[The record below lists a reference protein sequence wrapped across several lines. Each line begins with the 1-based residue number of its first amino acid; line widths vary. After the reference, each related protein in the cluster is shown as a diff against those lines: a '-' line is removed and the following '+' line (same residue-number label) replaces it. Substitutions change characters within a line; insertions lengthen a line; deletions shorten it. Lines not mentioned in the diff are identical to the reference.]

1 MEMGIQSIN
10 KEFIAQMHECAAGSE
25 RKRVNYD
32 LRTTCDDQS
41 QRMLNVLEVGTQV
54 PIHRHEDTAETV
66 ICIEGHLI
74 EIFYEEQVEYVREE
88 MSRTEDVVRRCSFRE
103 VARVE
108 LCPREGKYG
117 VQVPQGVWH
126 TIEVLEPSTIFEAK
140 DGAYVG
146 R

>member
-1 MEMGIQSIN
+1 MIEIDKVLLESLREQAKASPRLRQN
-10 KEFIAQMHECAAGSE
+10 F
-25 RKRVNYD
+25 D
-32 LRTTCDDQS
+32 LRTSAADTS

-54 PIHRHEDTAETV
+54 PIHRHEETTETV
-66 ICIEGHLI
+66 ICIDGRLV
-74 EIFYEEQVEYVREE
+74 EIFYEEVVEYSRETTF
-88 MSRTEDVVRRCSFRE
+88 RTEEVVRKCSFRE

-140 DGAYVG
+140 DGAYK
-146 R
+146 

>member
-1 MEMGIQSIN
+1 MIKIDKALLESLREQAKLSPRLRQN
-10 KEFIAQMHECAAGSE
+10 F
-25 RKRVNYD
+25 D
-32 LRTTCDDQS
+32 LRTSADDTS

-54 PIHRHEDTAETV
+54 PIHRHEGTAETV
-66 ICIEGHLI
+66 ICIEGRLV
-74 EIFYEEQVEYVREE
+74 EIFYDKDGEK
-88 MSRTEDVVRRCSFRE
+88 FRE

-117 VQVPQGVWH
+117 VQVPQAVWH

-140 DGAYVG
+140 DGAY

>member
-1 MEMGIQSIN
+1 MIEIDKALLLSLREQAKASPRLR
-10 KEFIAQMHECAAGSE
+10 Q
-25 RKRVNYD
+25 NYD
-32 LRTTCDDQS
+32 LRTSAADTL

-54 PIHRHEDTAETV
+54 PIHRHEETTETV
-66 ICIEGHLI
+66 ICIEGRLI
-74 EIFYEEQVEYVREE
+74 EIFYEEQVEFVRETT
-88 MSRTEDVVRRCSFRE
+88 SRTEEVVRKCSFRE

-126 TIEVLEPSTIFEAK
+126 TIEVLEPSAIFEAK
-140 DGAYVG
+140 DGAY

>member
-1 MEMGIQSIN
+1 MLIDREL
-10 KEFIAQMHECAAGSE
+10 IANLHERAAQNE
-25 RKRVNYD
+25 RKRINLD
-32 LRTTCDDQS
+32 LRTTLDDQS

-66 ICIEGHLI
+66 VCLEGRLV
-74 EIFYEEQVEYVREE
+74 EIFYEEVAEYSREE
-88 MSRTEDVVRRCSFRE
+88 TSRTEEVARKCSFRE
-103 VARVE
+103 VERVE

-117 VQVPQGVWH
+117 VQIPQGVWH

-146 R
+146 K

>member
-1 MEMGIQSIN
+1 MDITIIDSSLIQGMHG
-10 KEFIAQMHECAAGSE
+10 EAAQSE
-25 RKRVNYD
+25 RKRMNYD
-32 LRTTCDDQS
+32 LRTTPDDTS

-54 PIHRHEDTAETV
+54 PIHRHEDTTETV
-66 ICIEGHLI
+66 ICIEGRLI

-88 MSRTEDVVRRCSFRE
+88 TSHIEEVVKRCSFRE

-108 LCPREGKYG
+108 LCPREGKNG

-126 TIEVLEPSTIFEAK
+126 TIEVLEPSAIFEAK

>member
-1 MEMGIQSIN
+1 MDILSIDGGL
-10 KEFIAQMHECAAGSE
+10 IASLHERVAQE
-25 RKRVNYD
+25 KRKCISLD
-32 LRTTCDDQS
+32 LRTSAADTS

-54 PIHRHEDTAETV
+54 PIHRHEETTETV
-66 ICIEGHLI
+66 ICIEGRLV
-74 EIFYEEQVEYVREE
+74 EIFYEEVVEFVRETT
-88 MSRTEDVVRRCSFRE
+88 SRTEEVVRRSSFRE

-126 TIEVLEPSTIFEAK
+126 TIEVLEPSAIFEAK

-146 R
+146 

>member
-1 MEMGIQSIN
+1 MIKIDKALLESLREQAKLSPRLRQN
-10 KEFIAQMHECAAGSE
+10 F
-25 RKRVNYD
+25 D
-32 LRTTCDDQS
+32 LRTSVADTS
-41 QRMLNVLEVGTQV
+41 QRMLNVLEVCTQV

-88 MSRTEDVVRRCSFRE
+88 TSRTEDIVRRCSFRE

-140 DGAYVG
+140 DGAYKG
-146 R
+146 

>member
-1 MEMGIQSIN
+1 MEMEIQSIN

-32 LRTTCDDQS
+32 LRTTPDDQS
-41 QRMLNVLEVGTQV
+41 QHMLNVLEVGTQV
-54 PIHRHEDTAETV
+54 PIHRHEETTETV
-66 ICIEGHLI
+66 ICIEGRLV
-74 EIFYEEQVEYVREE
+74 EVFYEEVVEYSREE
-88 MSRTEDVVRRCSFRE
+88 TSRTEEVVRKCSFRE

-126 TIEVLEPSTIFEAK
+126 TIEVLEPSAIFEAK
-140 DGAYVG
+140 DGAYVC
-146 R
+146 

>member
-1 MEMGIQSIN
+1 MDILSIN
-10 KEFIAQMHECAAGSE
+10 NDFIADMHDRASESE
-25 RKRVNYD
+25 RKRMNYD

-41 QRMLNVLEVGTQV
+41 QRMLNVLEVGTEV

-88 MSRTEDVVRRCSFRE
+88 TSHLEEVVRRCSFRE
-103 VARVE
+103 VASVE

-117 VQVPQGVWH
+117 VQIPKGVWH

-140 DGAYVG
+140 DGAYGV
-146 R
+146 

>member
-1 MEMGIQSIN
+1 MDILSID
-10 KEFIAQMHECAAGSE
+10 KELIAEMHERAAGSE
-25 RKRVNYD
+25 RKQVNFD
-32 LRTTCDDQS
+32 LRTSAADTS

-66 ICIEGHLI
+66 ICIEGRLV
-74 EIFYEEQVEYVREE
+74 EIFYEEVVEYSRETT
-88 MSRTEDVVRRCSFRE
+88 SHTEEVVRKCSFRE

-146 R
+146 

>member
-1 MEMGIQSIN
+1 MEIQSIN

-32 LRTTCDDQS
+32 LRTTPDDQS

-66 ICIEGHLI
+66 ICIEGRLV
-74 EIFYEEQVEYVREE
+74 EMFYEKDGEE
-88 MSRTEDVVRRCSFRE
+88 FCE

-117 VQVPQGVWH
+117 VQIPQGVWH

-146 R
+146 K

>member
-1 MEMGIQSIN
+1 MNITLIDSP
-10 KEFIAQMHECAAGSE
+10 FIHKMHIEAGQSE
-25 RKRVNYD
+25 RKRMNYD
-32 LRTTCDDQS
+32 LRTTPDDTS

-54 PIHRHEDTAETV
+54 PIHRHEDTTETV
-66 ICIEGHLI
+66 ICIEGRLV
-74 EIFYEEQVEYVREE
+74 EIFYEEVVEYSRETT
-88 MSRTEDVVRRCSFRE
+88 SRTEEVVRKCSFRE

-146 R
+146 

>member
-1 MEMGIQSIN
+1 MDITVIDSSLIQSLRGQ
-10 KEFIAQMHECAAGSE
+10 AVQSE
-25 RKRVNYD
+25 RRRMNYD
-32 LRTTCDDQS
+32 LRTTPDDQS
-41 QRMLNVLEVGTQV
+41 QRMLNVLEVGTLV

-66 ICIEGHLI
+66 ICIEGRLI
-74 EIFYEEQVEYVREE
+74 EIFYEEQVEYVCEE
-88 MSRTEDVVRRCSFRE
+88 TSRTEDVVRRCSFRE

-140 DGAYVG
+140 DGAYMG

>member
-1 MEMGIQSIN
+1 MDITIIDSSLIQGMHG
-10 KEFIAQMHECAAGSE
+10 EAAQSE
-25 RKRVNYD
+25 RKRMNYD
-32 LRTTCDDQS
+32 LRTTLDDQS

-88 MSRTEDVVRRCSFRE
+88 TSHLEEVVRRCSFRE

-146 R
+146 

>member
-1 MEMGIQSIN
+1 MDVTIIDSPFIHKIHIEAEQS
-10 KEFIAQMHECAAGSE
+10 K

-32 LRTTCDDQS
+32 LRTTPDDQS

-54 PIHRHEDTAETV
+54 PIHRHEDTTETV
-66 ICIEGHLI
+66 ICIEGRLA
-74 EIFYEEQVEYVREE
+74 EIFYEEVVEYSRETT
-88 MSRTEDVVRRCSFRE
+88 SRTEEVVRKCSFRE

-126 TIEVLEPSTIFEAK
+126 TIEVLEPSAIFEAK

-146 R
+146 K

>member
-1 MEMGIQSIN
+1 MDILSIN
-10 KEFIAQMHECAAGSE
+10 NDFIADMHDRASESE
-25 RKRVNYD
+25 RKRMNYD
-32 LRTTCDDQS
+32 LRTSPDDQS
-41 QRMLNVLEVGTQV
+41 QRMLNVLEVGTEV

-66 ICIEGHLI
+66 ICIEGRLI

-88 MSRTEDVVRRCSFRE
+88 TSHLEEVVRRCSFRE